1 MLLRPLLSASM
12 LQKLINCMGFELQY
26 KCTLTY
32 WSQCNCPQLL
42 LPVNNECLSL
52 QTCIYKVLLI
62 EELLAVAIT
71 VTKYNIVTAPA
82 ETKIKHS
89 MLAKC
94 KFDFLYKLYLERNVC
109 QQKRTY
115 FLTCLFSEEFLE
127 SLFCFFLC
135 FINILFLLHSGNSW
149 SLTDIHS
156 TVKITQQVRP
166 YKLDLFQ
173 CTSALKSPCCTV
185 TLLLWPGFFVLEECT
200 DISFMKTLTNNHIPK
215 SQLIYP
221 FSPWPIIW
229 PLRPAIFIFPLFTI
243 VCNSWSFNHFKINTC
258 ILNACLRTFT
268 PKSSHA
274 QTFFK
279 T

>member
-1 MLLRPLLSASM
+1 MWRQYLFLRLGTLTWVRVNILSADIFGMRKSVCLRKVSAYERLKMQRHMLLRPLLSASM

-94 KFDFLYKLYLERNVC
+94 KFDFLYKLY
-109 QQKRTY
+109 
-115 FLTCLFSEEFLE
+115 
-127 SLFCFFLC
+127 
-135 FINILFLLHSGNSW
+135 
-149 SLTDIHS
+149 
-156 TVKITQQVRP
+156 
-166 YKLDLFQ
+166 
-173 CTSALKSPCCTV
+173 
-185 TLLLWPGFFVLEECT
+185 
-200 DISFMKTLTNNHIPK
+200 
-215 SQLIYP
+215 
-221 FSPWPIIW
+221 
-229 PLRPAIFIFPLFTI
+229 
-243 VCNSWSFNHFKINTC
+243 
-258 ILNACLRTFT
+258 
-268 PKSSHA
+268 
-274 QTFFK
+274 
-279 T
+279 